1 MGLTVSEIDRS
12 ITSPIAYIAERSN
25 IASPMRPASL
35 QPETVV
41 LDQPYLRLVHIPERK
56 LVQLTWNGH
65 ARSDEYRGG
74 LEKALVVLQEN
85 DVLFWLAD
93 LREMTAILRADETW
107 ANENWFPRLFAT
119 GLRRMAIVE
128 SNDFFNQTSVARSF
142 TAVNGKLTFEV
153 AWFRTLEEARGWL
166 GREQVQSA

>member
-1 MGLTVSEIDRS
+1 
-12 ITSPIAYIAERSN
+12 
-25 IASPMRPASL
+25 MRAATNTEVGWKKHWL
-35 QPETVV
+35 
-41 LDQPYLRLVHIPERK
+41 
-56 LVQLTWNGH
+56 
-65 ARSDEYRGG
+65 
-74 LEKALVVLQEN
+74 LQEN

-128 SNDFFNQTSVARSF
+128 SDDFFNQTSVARSF

-166 GREQVQSA
+166 GQGTGAERLKHSRAPRCAPRRATNSRPRYLYRWLFQCLPSPVRR